1 MLLVTK
7 IYTSSLRVKTQIDL
21 PQTLNESRK
30 KKKTHNKYHIVHS
43 FKLKNDKIRRHLMKI
58 GFLNVVVYLQIFNV

>member
-21 PQTLNESRK
+21 PQTFNESRK
-30 KKKTHNKYHIVHS
+30 KRKPIIIVHC
-43 FKLKNDKIRRHLMKI
+43 FKLNNDKIQRHLMKI
-58 GFLNVVVYLQIFNV
+58 GFLN